1 MVDAGRAEQFE
12 RAGSAAALWQWTHL
26 AAVHDTVAGT
36 VSLYVNGI
44 LQGSVAAPPA
54 PGRATASCR
63 SAGLSTAA
71 SM

>member
-1 MVDAGRAEQFE
+1 MDAGEGQFVGGCGSAVVDAGRAEQFE

-44 LQGSVAAPPA
+44 LQGSVAAP
-54 PGRATASCR
+54 
-63 SAGLSTAA
+63 STW
-71 SM
+71 